1 MSKIKSIGHVVTLSS
16 GGFVARVERYPSGR
30 KLPEPRL
37 LLDDGKPFASPHA
50 AMAALAQWKD
60 APRTVRQLIVTRDTV
75 VAAPA
80 QPRAPKPRTLGFTRP
95 EPSAKRK
102 PRKGDRVRVLPV
114 VEKLMPAQPTVRI
127 AARDNV
133 SQRIDQLIAAGIV
146 EVTRCLPGQERNYV
160 PKHGG
165 VCPGHLNPVTMR

>member
-60 APRTVRQLIVTRDTV
+60 APRTVRQLTVTRDTPAPV
-75 VAAPA
+75 APA
-80 QPRAPKPRTLGFTRP
+80 PVVKAKPAPAAKP
-95 EPSAKRK
+95 EPVRKAKAVPANLPPVVKLMDERG
-102 PRKGDRVRVLPV
+102 PSRRVRTP
-114 VEKLMPAQPTVRI
+114 
-127 AARDNV
+127 DSV
-133 SQRIDQLIAAGIV
+133 SQKIAELIAAGIV